1 MTPGRRRLAVGVLA
15 CSALAAYDA
24 LAHYVSAHPD
34 AAPWAALLTLG
45 PAALLLLDLLRRH
58 LGRAAALL
66 GGLAGAGAAVLV
78 WPQLRENLTQLYL
91 AQYLGTNL
99 MLGGYFGRSLLP
111 GQTPACTSFAEVL
124 QAQLSPTALRYTR
137 QVTVAWTLFFAVS
150 AGLSVLLYL
159 FAPLPV
165 WSMFTNLF
173 YLPSLALM
181 FIVEGLV
188 RRSVLPPHERHGILA
203 SVNAYIEHSRAA
215 ASPSLNTT
223 DLPPRIS

>member
-1 MTPGRRRLAVGVLA
+1 MTQGHRRLAVGVLA

-45 PAALLLLDLLRRH
+45 PAAALLLDLLRRRV
-58 LGRAAALL
+58 GPTAALL
-66 GGLAGAGAAVLV
+66 GGLAGAGAAFLM
-78 WPQLRENLTQLYL
+78 WPLLRENLTHLYL

-99 MLGGYFGRSLLP
+99 MLGSYFGRSLLP
-111 GQTPACTSFAEVL
+111 GQIPACTTFAELL
-124 QAQLSPTALRYTR
+124 QPQLSQATLRYTR
-137 QVTVAWTLFFAVS
+137 QVTVAWTLFFVVNAS
-150 AGLSVLLYL
+150 ISVLLYL

-165 WSMFTNLF
+165 WSIFTNLF

-181 FIVEGLV
+181 FIGEGLV
-188 RRSVLPPHERHGILA
+188 RRTVLPPHERHGILA
-203 SVNAYIEHSRAA
+203 SVNAFIERSRAA
-215 ASPSLNTT
+215 RPSLTAT